1 MSINLKDLRDW
12 LNKFDDSFLEHSII
26 SAENGPLIDD
36 QFSYRLDKPIVSL
49 DVNIET
55 KEILLLTEQNTQL
68 KNILFQHNKTGN
80 LYIYQEDVINKT
92 SNEDDEKV
100 YVLYFSVD
108 DPDKFYV
115 REYKEFLEKFSIVSN
130 TDPKL

>member
-12 LNKFDDSFLEHSII
+12 LNQFDDSFLEHSII
-26 SAENGPLIDD
+26 SAENGPTINGTC
-36 QFSYRLDKPIVSL
+36 SYRLDKPIVSL
-49 DVNIET
+49 DVNVET
-55 KEILLLTEQNTQL
+55 KEMLFLTEQNTQL
-68 KNILFQHNKTGN
+68 KNILFKHNKTGN

-108 DPDKFYV
+108 DPNQFYV
-115 REYKEFLEKFSIVSN
+115 REYKEFLEKFSQV
-130 TDPKL
+130 D